1 MRLEKK
7 ATMENA
13 KELRIEAMEKD
24 TILGKNAE
32 RILKIKSQTCR
43 ASGIFHII
51 GTFFLCIHTA
61 DILHEE
67 RNTRKDL
74 VNREPLIGRM
84 RCMCQF

>member
-32 RILKIKSQTCR
+32 RILEI
-43 ASGIFHII
+43 
-51 GTFFLCIHTA
+51 
-61 DILHEE
+61 
-67 RNTRKDL
+67 
-74 VNREPLIGRM
+74 
-84 RCMCQF
+84 

>member
-32 RILKIKSQTCR
+32 RILKIIPDVSCVWDFSHNR
-43 ASGIFHII
+43 HILFMHPY
-51 GTFFLCIHTA
+51 GGYTA
-61 DILHEE
+61 
-67 RNTRKDL
+67 
-74 VNREPLIGRM
+74 
-84 RCMCQF
+84 